1 LLTIKISKQL
11 VLEGPR
17 ISYIIPFD
25 NAAVGRR
32 AWLALINHFEGDSF
46 CDCNVE
52 DAYFTLEHF
61 FYEGERKSFNFE
73 KFVERH
79 MECYLELA

>member
-1 LLTIKISKQL
+1 VVSTI
-11 VLEGPR
+11 
-17 ISYIIPFD
+17 
-25 NAAVGRR
+25 N
-32 AWLALINHFEGDSF
+32 NHFEGDSF